1 MNNLEK
7 IANVKSTIYPRQ
19 SSIGNGVIAY
29 YSADNQTAV
38 IRVQVNKDNTN
49 LLLGESNVRP
59 LISLI
64 MNDNSKYIN
73 QEMTITSPLEGIIEY
88 TLTDEQL
95 TKIGKAK
102 VIVTIERKGFE
113 ERVYVCDFEISILD
127 SGIEELTPT
136 EVVIQVGNVV
146 ALRKQLDQLQIDIQ
160 EAEGSL
166 LTVINQGI
174 NDINDIKNNVL
185 ETYQNTLDSISLL
198 KENVTNDF
206 NGKIL
211 DIDTKIERTLQALT
225 DNEAVTITDLND
237 AINDVKTDV
246 NEILNESKAYTDNI
260 INSKSEDI
268 KNDSQVKADS
278 AESNAKVYTDNLI
291 SRVDTDIL
299 NQSTTI
305 TDFIDITFKNG
316 FSNLSDTIRGC
327 VYRVIKHSPT
337 LSEVEIFINA
347 KGTFV
352 PGRNVI
358 GSVPINIV
366 PKRTHSIGAR
376 GSDNEQLSLQIGT
389 TGDIAVYVK
398 NTTTYTDGRINYYI

>member
-174 NDINDIKNNVL
+174 NDINDIKN
-185 ETYQNTLDSISLL
+185 I
-198 KENVTNDF
+198 
-206 NGKIL
+206 
-211 DIDTKIERTLQALT
+211 TKHFKL
-225 DNEAVTITDLND
+225 
-237 AINDVKTDV
+237 
-246 NEILNESKAYTDNI
+246 I
-260 INSKSEDI
+260 I
-268 KNDSQVKADS
+268 
-278 AESNAKVYTDNLI
+278 
-291 SRVDTDIL
+291 
-299 NQSTTI
+299 
-305 TDFIDITFKNG
+305 F
-316 FSNLSDTIRGC
+316 
-327 VYRVIKHSPT
+327 
-337 LSEVEIFINA
+337 
-347 KGTFV
+347 
-352 PGRNVI
+352 
-358 GSVPINIV
+358 
-366 PKRTHSIGAR
+366 
-376 GSDNEQLSLQIGT
+376 
-389 TGDIAVYVK
+389 
-398 NTTTYTDGRINYYI
+398 